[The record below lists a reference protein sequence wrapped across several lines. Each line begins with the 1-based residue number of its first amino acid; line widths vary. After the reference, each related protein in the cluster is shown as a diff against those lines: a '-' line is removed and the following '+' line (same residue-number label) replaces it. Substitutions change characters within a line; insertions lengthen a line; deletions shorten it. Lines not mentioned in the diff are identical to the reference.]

1 MKDSRF
7 IELLNLYID
16 RQITVEETAQLE
28 AEIQAHPK
36 RQAIYRQYCQ
46 IHAATK
52 TAYESFRTEEVQ
64 APAGESFR
72 PSNVELFESRR
83 RLTNWA
89 YYAGGFAAAA
99 CLAIA
104 FVRFSAATKI
114 DPSLYTGVSR
124 PVISSPASPAA
135 SSVEPVRVAAPSSA
149 AREYSA
155 MFVSLREQEQARP
168 LGNRAVQS
176 LFDDNMFGAR
186 VSLPADASTESKAP
200 SQQSEFA
207 AFQFQR

>member
-1 MKDSRF
+1 MKDTRF

-16 RQITVEETAQLE
+16 RQITAEETAQLE

-46 IHAATK
+46 IHAGTK
-52 TAYESFRTEEVQ
+52 MAYQSFRTDDVQ
-64 APAGESFR
+64 APASDSFR

-99 CLAIA
+99 CLAIV
-104 FVRFSAATKI
+104 FVRFNAATKI
-114 DPSLYTGVSR
+114 DASLYSAAPR
-124 PVISSPASPAA
+124 PVISSPVMQPAA
-135 SSVEPVRVAAPSSA
+135 APVVAPVAPSSA

-155 MFVSLREQEQARP
+155 MFVSLRDQEQARS

-176 LFDDNMFGAR
+176 LFDDNMFGTR
-186 VSLPADASTESKAP
+186 VSLPTEASAESKAP